1 MYVDFTST
9 IKFFS
14 GIKNKF
20 DIKDVNKLDKPEE
33 LTNFINNLKLN
44 EEDLLIRFTI
54 DKNGLISNPIILLE
68 L

>member
-1 MYVDFTST
+1 LNITELVS
-9 IKFFS
+9 IFS

-54 DKNGLISNPIILLE
+54 DKNGLVSNPIILLE